1 MAVGTPEPVQV
12 PLGSSSAWKVTLVIT
27 DAASQQVGRNVA
39 VWLSTDSRRL
49 PLKAQAE
56 LPVGAFVLGLR
67 DVK

>member
-1 MAVGTPEPVQV
+1 
-12 PLGSSSAWKVTLVIT
+12 VTLVIT

-56 LPVGAFVLGLR
+56 LPVGAFVLSLR